1 MSKPKKNKTNTNSP
15 AKTTPVVK
23 TESPV
28 KAQGLSLA
36 EANEQGKILVSN
48 KSVGDIVDTLKAN
61 KGQVMTAQEIG
72 VALGTEA
79 SRIRHK
85 MQKQGLSARQG
96 TTVEIENVWVHLRK
110 LDGGMNGY
118 KVTPIGQMD

>member
-1 MSKPKKNKTNTNSP
+1 MSNKNQTP
-15 AKTTPVVK
+15 AKTETVK
-23 TESPV
+23 STTTKKV
-28 KAQGLSLA
+28 SLA

-48 KSVGDIVDTLKAN
+48 KSVGDIVATLKTN

-79 SRIRHK
+79 SKIRHK
-85 MQKQGLSARQG
+85 MQKQGLSARQN
-96 TTVEIENVWVHLRK
+96 TTVELEGMWIHLRK